1 MLGINDPGIYLGY
14 LLAILGLIVCV
25 VFGALNWN
33 KGKETEIEEIE
44 KDLEWEIKD
53 EHTKN
58 EIS

>member
-1 MLGINDPGIYLGY
+1 MLGIDDPGIYLGY
-14 LLAILGLIVCV
+14 LLAILGLIVSV
-25 VFGALNWN
+25 VYGALNWN

-53 EHTKN
+53 EHAKN